1 MPAVAANR
9 SPLASTPA
17 ACYPLA
23 RMSAPTIF
31 LSAASDDLEAL
42 RNVLHGAFSRAHF
55 RVFTQKQSLGAAPG
69 TLRDFLVDHIDKS
82 DCVIHLAGMAF
93 GSDAD
98 QPFPE
103 APGFQCSWTQFE
115 YYHAHQQKKDVIAF
129 VCAPRLSKKK

>member
-9 SPLASTPA
+9 SPLAPAPA
-17 ACYPLA
+17 ACYAIA

-55 RVFTQKQSLGAAPG
+55 HVFTQKQSLGAAPG

-82 DCVIHLAGMAF
+82 DCVIHFAGLAF
-93 GSDAD
+93 GSDAGK
-98 QPFPE
+98 
-103 APGFQCSWTQFE
+103 PGTSLRQAAKE
-115 YYHAHQQKKDVIAF
+115 
-129 VCAPRLSKKK
+129 LGL